1 VPSKFKRLRL
11 AIDNLSEQYDLL
23 VKGFS
28 TLPQHPR
35 TPFHDTVH
43 GTVIHRRRLSIRTT
57 MSGNQGDDSSVW
69 YDATDGVADGE
80 EVILSNELADEPLSL
95 MDDDSSGLGEKDA
108 LIIEERPTPA
118 DRVIRRE
125 KLPSPVV
132 VAEGSLFLAFKK
144 NIGKVWRKPSH

>member
-1 VPSKFKRLRL
+1 M
-11 AIDNLSEQYDLL
+11 
-23 VKGFS
+23 
-28 TLPQHPR
+28 
-35 TPFHDTVH
+35 
-43 GTVIHRRRLSIRTT
+43 SIRTT

-108 LIIEERPTPA
+108 LILEERPTPA
-118 DRVIRRE
+118 DRVLRRE